1 MSVKTKLPMALAA
14 LALAATPAFAGNG
27 NGKTKG
33 PKHADPTYVANCP
46 PGLAKK
52 NPPCIPPGQAKK
64 KYPGYHPAYKNGD
77 KILRDYKIIRDYDRY
92 GLDDSYLYYM
102 VGREIFRMSPDTGRV
117 IAFIGLAD
125 ALLR

>member
-1 MSVKTKLPMALAA
+1 M
-14 LALAATPAFAGNG
+14 
-27 NGKTKG
+27 
-33 PKHADPTYVANCP
+33 

-64 KYPGYHPAYKNGD
+64 MYPGYHPAYKNGD

>member
-1 MSVKTKLPMALAA
+1 MSVKTKLPLTLAA
-14 LALAATPAFAGNG
+14 LALAATPVFAGNG
-27 NGKTKG
+27 NGKP
-33 PKHADPTYVANCP
+33 PKNAGATYVANCP

-64 KYPGYHPAYKNGD
+64 VIPGYHPAYKNGD
-77 KILRDYKIIRDYDRY
+77 KILKDYKIIRDYDRY
-92 GLDDSYLYYM
+92 GLNDSYLYYM
-102 VGREIFRMSPDTGRV
+102 VGREIFRMSPETGRV